1 MRIVASLREIYD
13 HENVFC
19 TQLFYVDR
27 VDRYILAGGLKGKIM
42 QPETVMKPGF
52 TLDPSILRAYDIR
65 GVIGDG
71 ITEQACYAV
80 GRAFGTIV
88 MRRITGTSVVV
99 GYDGR
104 ETSPQFAAAIRQGL
118 SDCGLNI
125 YDIGMGPTPM
135 TYFGLKELDADAA
148 VMITGSHSP
157 VEHNGIKMA
166 LRTGP
171 FYGDDV
177 QEIGRLVQNSDF
189 ETGQGRVEVIDIKDK
204 YIKRL
209 LSDLDMK
216 KPLKVAWD
224 AGNGAAGAVLRT
236 FTDQLPGAHY
246 IIYEE
251 VDGTFPNH
259 HPDPTVEKNLVDLQN
274 CVLDNECDLG
284 IGFDGDAD
292 RIGIVGAAGEIY
304 WADTLMAMY
313 AAEVL
318 ETHPGAPIIADVKSS
333 RVLFDEIERLGG
345 KPVMVQTGHSILK
358 DNMNKMCAPLGGELS
373 GHICFADKYY
383 GFDDGLYC
391 AVRLLNILSRS
402 DDGFVSLT
410 KHLPQMC
417 STPEV
422 RIHVDA
428 DRKFDIPLEIASML
442 AEVQGIT
449 VNDMDG
455 IRVTSQDGWW
465 LLRASNT
472 ESVLSL
478 RAESFTE
485 EGLETLKAQLEGYLQ
500 TAGVDFKFDLPQ

>member
-1 MRIVASLREIYD
+1 
-13 HENVFC
+13 
-19 TQLFYVDR
+19 
-27 VDRYILAGGLKGKIM
+27 
-42 QPETVMKPGF
+42 MKPQTHLNESF

-65 GVIGDG
+65 GIIGDG

-80 GRAFGTIV
+80 GRAYGSIV
-88 MRRITGTSVVV
+88 MRRISGTSVVV

-104 ETSPQFAAAIRQGL
+104 ETSPMFASAMRQGL
-118 SDCGLNI
+118 LDCGLNV

-157 VEHNGIKMA
+157 IEHNGIKMA

-177 QEIGRLVQNSDF
+177 QEIGRLVKSGDF
-189 ETGQGRVEVIDIKDK
+189 EAGQGRIETIDISDK

-209 LSDLDMK
+209 LSDLDLK

-224 AGNGAAGAVLRT
+224 AGNGAAGAVLRR

-246 IIYEE
+246 VIYDE

-274 CVLDNECDLG
+274 CVLDNECDVG
-284 IGFDGDAD
+284 IGFDGDGD
-292 RIGIVGAAGEIY
+292 RIGIVGPAGEIY
-304 WADTLMAMY
+304 WADILMAMY

-333 RVLFDEIERLGG
+333 RVLFDEITRLGG

-358 DNMNKMCAPLGGELS
+358 DNMNKMKAPLGGELS

-391 AVRLLNILSRS
+391 AVRLLNILSHS
-402 DDGFVSLT
+402 DDSFVSLT
-410 KHLPQMC
+410 EHLPKMLA
-417 STPEV
+417 TPEV
-422 RIHVDA
+422 RLHVDA
-428 DRKFDIPLEIASML
+428 ERKFDIPKEIATML
-442 AEVQGIT
+442 ADVEGID

-455 IRVTSQDGWW
+455 IRVTSDLGWW

-478 RAESFTE
+478 RAEAYTE
-485 EGLETLKAQLEGYLQ
+485 EGFETLKSQMEGYLQ
-500 TAGVDFKFDLPQ
+500 TAGVDFKFDLPA

>member
-1 MRIVASLREIYD
+1 
-13 HENVFC
+13 
-19 TQLFYVDR
+19 
-27 VDRYILAGGLKGKIM
+27 
-42 QPETVMKPGF
+42 MKPEIILDDNF
-52 TLDPSILRAYDIR
+52 TLDPGILRAYDIR
-65 GVIGDG
+65 GIIGEG
-71 ITEQACYAV
+71 ITEEACYAV
-80 GRAFGTIV
+80 GRAFGTV
-88 MRRITGTSVVV
+88 VKRRISGSSVVV

-104 ETSPQFAAAIRQGL
+104 ETSPMFAAAVRQGL
-118 SDCGLNI
+118 SDCGINV

-135 TYFGLKELDADAA
+135 TYFGLKDMGADAA
-148 VMITGSHSP
+148 IMVTGSHSP

-177 QEIGRLVQNSDF
+177 QEIGALVASNDF
-189 ETGQGRVEVIDIKDK
+189 EDGQGRIEAIDIKEK
-204 YIKRL
+204 YIQRL

-224 AGNGAAGAVLRT
+224 AGNGAAGAVLKT

-246 IIYEE
+246 VIFDQ

-259 HPDPTVEKNLVDLQN
+259 HPDPTVEENLVDLQN
-274 CVLDNECDLG
+274 CVLDNECDVG

-292 RIGIVGAAGEIY
+292 RIGIVGPKGEIY

-313 AAEVL
+313 AREVL
-318 ETHPGAPIIADVKSS
+318 ESHPGAPIIADVKSS

-358 DNMNKMCAPLGGELS
+358 ANMQKLKSPLGGELS

-402 DDGFVSLT
+402 PDGFQSLVG
-410 KHLPQMC
+410 HLPTML

-422 RIHVDA
+422 RLHVDA
-428 DRKFDIPLEIASML
+428 DRKFDIPKEIAAML
-442 AEVQGIT
+442 ADVEGIDI
-449 VNDMDG
+449 NDMDG
-455 IRVTSQDGWW
+455 IRVTSEQGWW

-478 RAESFTE
+478 RAEAFTQD
-485 EGLETLKAQLEGYLQ
+485 GLDQLKAQLEGYLQ
-500 TAGVDFKFDLPQ
+500 TAGVDFKFDLPE